1 MSRLDTMNHAQRA
14 RFGRA
19 LYRRP
24 ALPHTIGTKLL
35 MERIAG
41 THTPPTYT

>member
-24 ALPHTIGTKLL
+24 ALPRTLATRLL
-35 MERIAG
+35 LIHIAG
-41 THTPPTYT
+41 GAK